1 MNAGEKLFYWTLVIA
16 GTALVIS
23 GFWLL
28 FPNLGFERE
37 AMQTAN
43 IVHGITGLILVTFVC
58 LHIYRARSAARAPSR
73 A

>member
-1 MNAGEKLFYWTLVIA
+1 
-16 GTALVIS
+16 
-23 GFWLL
+23 
-28 FPNLGFERE
+28 
-37 AMQTAN
+37 MQTAN